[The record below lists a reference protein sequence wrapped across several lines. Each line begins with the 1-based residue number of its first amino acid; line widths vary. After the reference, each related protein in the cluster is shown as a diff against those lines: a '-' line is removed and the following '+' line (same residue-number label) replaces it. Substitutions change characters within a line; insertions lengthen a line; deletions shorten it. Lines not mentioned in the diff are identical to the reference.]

1 MKSFLFVLKKPA
13 HSGSHLQET
22 LDVVLTVAAF
32 DQSVSLLLL
41 DDAVFH
47 LKKAQQ
53 PELVGLKAVAGI
65 FAALEIYDVTD
76 IYVEEESLLERGLQA
91 DDLCLPVIPVARQ
104 ALAKLFGRFDVV
116 FPG

>member
-13 HSGSHLQET
+13 HSGSHLQEA
-22 LDVVLTVAAF
+22 LDIVLTAAAF
-32 DQSVSLLLL
+32 DQPVSLLLL

-53 PELVGLKAVAGI
+53 PELLGLKAVSGI

-76 IYVEEESLLERGLQA
+76 MYVEQESLLERGLQV
-91 DDLCLPVIPVARQ
+91 DDLYLPVIPVARQ
-104 ALAKLFGRFDVV
+104 TLNQLFGQFDVV